1 MATLW
6 LSGYPLVTDNTAGT
20 SVTVSGSINQSGF
33 ISLMVTPTA
42 SGVPTINNVLAF
54 ELPSG
59 TAQTTVASGEVG
71 ASGNISGYI
80 ISGLTSELA
89 YTAWAVASG
98 YADADVIAVSGLAFT
113 TPDITAPVWIS
124 GYPVLNAVGGTSGV
138 FELATD
144 GDSRGYVLTLAS
156 GAAVPTSASIKLSGS
171 VVDMPTSGTVYY
183 VSKAGLTNETDY
195 AAYCVAEDILTLNI
209 QASGQ
214 PVYFTTTDTV
224 APEWAAGYPSGES
237 VTTTT
242 ATFTMR
248 ANENEVS
255 GYYIFVLSGVALQ
268 TPTFIKDNGTTVDM
282 PLASTIY
289 SGIASGLTTD
299 TDYAFQFIAEDID
312 GNLQGTG
319 VIVYASTTDI
329 VAPSW
334 YSVYPTVSG
343 EYSTSG
349 VFSLS
354 LTESNCSGYVLALP
368 TASGAPSSS
377 GVVASGTVVDMPLQN
392 IVYDVTV
399 TGLATNTNYNA
410 YIVAQDVLGNLQ
422 ASPTT
427 RAFSTDLTAPTW
439 TTTSLGSITTSTAVL
454 TLELNDAGS
463 GYFVVVPSGEAAPS
477 IAQVKLGQN
486 NAGASVSSGF
496 SGNSVL
502 VANTEA
508 ELNVTNLQYATYYTI
523 YVAGTDDGGN
533 DVATIVSAN
542 FRAAVPAPGVS
553 SAEQRR
559 RRDRRIR
566 SNIGR
571 GFFAR

>member
-1 MATLW
+1 M
-6 LSGYPLVTDNTAGT
+6 
-20 SVTVSGSINQSGF
+20 
-33 ISLMVTPTA
+33 
-42 SGVPTINNVLAF
+42 
-54 ELPSG
+54 
-59 TAQTTVASGEVG
+59 TTE
-71 ASGNISGYI
+71 
-80 ISGLTSELA
+80 
-89 YTAWAVASG
+89 
-98 YADADVIAVSGLAFT
+98 YA
-113 TPDITAPVWIS
+113 
-124 GYPVLNAVGGTSGV
+124 
-138 FELATD
+138 
-144 GDSRGYVLTLAS
+144 
-156 GAAVPTSASIKLSGS
+156 
-171 VVDMPTSGTVYY
+171 
-183 VSKAGLTNETDY
+183 
-195 AAYCVAEDILTLNI
+195 
-209 QASGQ
+209 
-214 PVYFTTTDTV
+214 
-224 APEWAAGYPSGES
+224 
-237 VTTTT
+237 
-242 ATFTMR
+242 
-248 ANENEVS
+248 
-255 GYYIFVLSGVALQ
+255 
-268 TPTFIKDNGTTVDM
+268 
-282 PLASTIY
+282 
-289 SGIASGLTTD
+289 
-299 TDYAFQFIAEDID
+299 
-312 GNLQGTG
+312 
-319 VIVYASTTDI
+319 
-329 VAPSW
+329 
-334 YSVYPTVSG
+334 
-343 EYSTSG
+343 TSG
-349 VFSLS
+349 VFSLALNEAS
-354 LTESNCSGYVLALP
+354 CSGYVLALP